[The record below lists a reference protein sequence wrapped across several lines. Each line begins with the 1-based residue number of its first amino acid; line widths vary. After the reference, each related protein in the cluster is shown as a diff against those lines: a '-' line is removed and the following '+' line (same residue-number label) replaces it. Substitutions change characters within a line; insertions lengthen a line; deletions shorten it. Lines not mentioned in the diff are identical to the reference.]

1 METRHFLEGSLEGN
15 LRPRKGA
22 GVSLEDEIGETRL
35 DLSHLSWA
43 TAFVCQLGRCQDAV
57 QPIFYRATPRLPRK
71 RPWRRRKPRDD
82 ATWAKDESCGGV
94 KIAED
99 AVLGGTPD
107 KSVPVRPRVR
117 ASTHWFLIGATRGPR
132 GVLVDQG
139 SPQSD
144 SRGTGW
150 V

>member
-35 DLSHLSWA
+35 GLSHLSWA

-71 RPWRRRKPRDD
+71 RPWRHRKPRDD

-94 KIAED
+94 QIAED

-117 ASTHWFLIGATRGPR
+117 ASTHWFLIGATRGVGRSGKP
-132 GVLVDQG
+132 
-139 SPQSD
+139 PE
-144 SRGTGW
+144 
-150 V
+150 

>member
-1 METRHFLEGSLEGN
+1 METRHFLERSLEGN

-22 GVSLEDEIGETRL
+22 GVSLEDEIGQTRL

-82 ATWAKDESCGGV
+82 ATGRRMNRVEVYKSPRTLSWVALPIRVFQSGQGC
-94 KIAED
+94 
-99 AVLGGTPD
+99 VLQPTG
-107 KSVPVRPRVR
+107 S
-117 ASTHWFLIGATRGPR
+117 SLEPR
-132 GVLVDQG
+132 GG
-139 SPQSD
+139 HE
-144 SRGTGW
+144 GCW
-150 V
+150 